1 VDVTSLIGIG
11 GICIWAFCRSTKKAE
26 PIPVRDPNI
35 VLSINYSEYF
45 KMSQTE
51 LSKSTRLLSF
61 TGIVVALLA
70 FVMILFVADL
80 PSGSTP
86 VDQAVN
92 EARQAK
98 ADEARVASLA
108 KLTGYEVINAD
119 AGIVRIPIEDAMNAT
134 VAAYKNN

>member
-1 VDVTSLIGIG
+1 
-11 GICIWAFCRSTKKAE
+11 
-26 PIPVRDPNI
+26 
-35 VLSINYSEYF
+35 
-45 KMSQTE
+45 MSQTE

-61 TGIVVALLA
+61 TGIVIALLA

-98 ADEARVASLA
+98 AD
-108 KLTGYEVINAD
+108 
-119 AGIVRIPIEDAMNAT
+119 
-134 VAAYKNN
+134 

>member
-1 VDVTSLIGIG
+1 
-11 GICIWAFCRSTKKAE
+11 
-26 PIPVRDPNI
+26 
-35 VLSINYSEYF
+35 
-45 KMSQTE
+45 MSQTE

-80 PSGSTP
+80 PSGSTS
-86 VDQAVN
+86 VDKAVN

-98 ADEARVASLA
+98 ADEARAANLA

-119 AGIVRIPIEDAMNAT
+119 AGIVRISIEDAMNAT

>member
-1 VDVTSLIGIG
+1 
-11 GICIWAFCRSTKKAE
+11 
-26 PIPVRDPNI
+26 
-35 VLSINYSEYF
+35 
-45 KMSQTE
+45 MSQTE

-80 PSGSTP
+80 PNGSTS
-86 VDQAVN
+86 VDQVVN

-98 ADEARVASLA
+98 ADEARAASLA

-119 AGIVRIPIEDAMNAT
+119 AGIVRISIEDAMNAT

>member
-1 VDVTSLIGIG
+1 
-11 GICIWAFCRSTKKAE
+11 
-26 PIPVRDPNI
+26 
-35 VLSINYSEYF
+35 
-45 KMSQTE
+45 MSQTE

-86 VDQAVN
+86 LDQAVN

-98 ADEARVASLA
+98 ADEARIASLA
-108 KLTGYEVINAD
+108 KLTGYKVINAD

>member
-1 VDVTSLIGIG
+1 
-11 GICIWAFCRSTKKAE
+11 
-26 PIPVRDPNI
+26 
-35 VLSINYSEYF
+35 
-45 KMSQTE
+45 MSQTE

-119 AGIVRIPIEDAMNAT
+119 AGIVRIQIEDAMNAT

>member
-1 VDVTSLIGIG
+1 
-11 GICIWAFCRSTKKAE
+11 
-26 PIPVRDPNI
+26 
-35 VLSINYSEYF
+35 
-45 KMSQTE
+45 MSQTE

-80 PSGSTP
+80 PSGSTS
-86 VDQAVN
+86 VDQVVN

-98 ADEARVASLA
+98 ADEARAANLA